1 MTAGGWYMSS
11 PEQVRRYRDAV
22 ASERSGAILAS
33 VVATLRE
40 DGYEM
45 GGDRLKT
52 APRGYERDHPRAEL
66 LRHKSLTA
74 SAQHGTPDWLDTPEA
89 IDVVAHD
96 WRAFRP
102 LMDWLRDH
110 VA

>member
-1 MTAGGWYMSS
+1 MKK
-11 PEQVRRYRDAV
+11 
-22 ASERSGAILAS
+22 ASNAS
-33 VVATLRE
+33 VSNVNPRWV
-40 DGYEM
+40 
-45 GGDRLKT
+45 KT